1 MSRRQAR
8 EFALLVL
15 FQMDLGKAEQEA
27 AMRYVA
33 GEKLLSEDELA
44 FAKRIILGTIEQLKK
59 IDEVVSSL
67 SHDWQ
72 IKRMATVDR
81 NILRLALYEVFY
93 CEDIPT
99 AVSVN
104 EAVELAKLYGG
115 NSSGRFINGI
125 LGKVVKNPTAFLPS

>member
-8 EFALLVL
+8 EFALQVL
-15 FQMDLGKAEQEA
+15 FQVDLGKAEPEA
-27 AMRYVA
+27 AMQHVS
-33 GEKLLSEDELA
+33 GEKLLSEGEHD
-44 FAKRIILGTIEQLKK
+44 FAKKIILGAIGQIKP

-81 NILRLALYEVFY
+81 NILRLALYEIFY

-115 NSSGRFINGI
+115 EDSGRFINGI
-125 LGKVVKNPTAFLPS
+125 LGKVVKNPAAFLPS

>member
-15 FQMDLGKAEQEA
+15 FQVDLGKAEPEA
-27 AMRYVA
+27 AMRHVA
-33 GEKLLSEDELA
+33 EEKLLSEGEHA
-44 FAKRIILGTIEQLKK
+44 FAQRIVFGTIEQLKP
-59 IDEVVSSL
+59 IDTIVSSL
-67 SHDWQ
+67 SRDWQ

-93 CEDIPT
+93 CEDIPM

-115 NSSGRFINGI
+115 DDSGRFVNGI
-125 LGKVVKNPTAFLPS
+125 LGKVVQNPAAFLPS